1 MKSMSGSKEDIEL
14 GLRLMRVFI
23 RLRPD
28 QKLAV
33 VEYAENVEQK
43 AGAVLQF
50 EKRNEK
56 PSKS

>member
-1 MKSMSGSKEDIEL
+1 MSGSKEDIEL